1 MLKDLV
7 VNLTVGAP
15 RDPAADYAISI
26 AKTFGAHLA
35 AVAFSYEPVLP
46 AIMGADIPDSVIEE
60 QREGNEEAA
69 KAAIARFEPAA
80 ATAGISRE
88 SQIVTASLAGA
99 AETFGKISRHFDLA
113 VVGQSER
120 NKLGPEELIVEGA
133 LFGSGRPV
141 IVVPYAQT
149 TGIRL
154 DRVVVCW
161 NGGRTAARAMADAM
175 PLLHQAKTVE
185 VLLVGTEAGKTDEAS
200 GAEVGQH
207 LTRHGLKV
215 AVKHIA
221 AGNLKVSG
229 AILAYAA
236 ANATDLLVMG
246 GYGHSR
252 LREFILGGTTRG
264 VLKAMTVPTL
274 MSH

>member
-1 MLKDLV
+1 MLKDIV
-7 VNLTVGAP
+7 VNLTVGTA
-15 RDPAADYAISI
+15 RDPAADYAVSI

-35 AVAFSYEPVLP
+35 GVAFAYEPVLP

-60 QREGNEEAA
+60 QREDNE
-69 KAAIARFEPAA
+69 KAANVAVARFEAA
-80 ATAGISRE
+80 AGPAGISHHSRM
-88 SQIVTASLAGA
+88 VTASLAGA
-99 AETFGKISRHFDLA
+99 AETFGKIARQFDLS

-120 NKLGPEELIVEGA
+120 NKVGPEELIVEGA
-133 LFGSGRPV
+133 LFGSGRPT
-141 IVVPYAQT
+141 IVVPYSQKA
-149 TGIRL
+149 GIKL

-175 PLLHQAKTVE
+175 PLLKQAKAVE
-185 VLLVGTEAGKTDEAS
+185 VLIVGTDAGKTDEPS
-200 GAEVGQH
+200 GAEIGQH
-207 LTRHGLKV
+207 LARHQLKV
-215 AVKHIA
+215 EVKHIA

-236 ANATDLLVMG
+236 ENATDLLVMG